1 MWREGSWADDMIY
14 GTGMPMSH
22 YYNIF
27 YIETI
32 VPIPRVEEWQTLPS
46 PVEATTEPEP
56 SPPTKEQPAP
66 SPPLPTSH
74 PTLRKQVVLN
84 LGPYW
89 NQIPETDA
97 NLIIMAM
104 RLMSRNRSS
113 YCVRVTC
120 IDPTDWIHV
129 LDEND
134 IDTELDMEI
143 MECEIEDSDR
153 AIRVDM

>member
-56 SPPTKEQPAP
+56 SPPAKEQPAP
-66 SPPLPTSH
+66 SPQHLES
-74 PTLRKQVVLN
+74 K
-84 LGPYW
+84 
-89 NQIPETDA
+89 
-97 NLIIMAM
+97 
-104 RLMSRNRSS
+104 
-113 YCVRVTC
+113 
-120 IDPTDWIHV
+120 
-129 LDEND
+129 
-134 IDTELDMEI
+134 
-143 MECEIEDSDR
+143 
-153 AIRVDM
+153 